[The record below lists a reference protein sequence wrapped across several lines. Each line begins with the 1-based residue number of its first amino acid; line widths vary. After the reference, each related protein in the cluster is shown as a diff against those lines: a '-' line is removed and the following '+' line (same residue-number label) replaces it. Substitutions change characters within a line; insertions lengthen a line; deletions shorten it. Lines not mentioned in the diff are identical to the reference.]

1 MKKLSIGFIG
11 MVMLLLASC
20 SNDQEFDSKP
30 DVART
35 ETKIMTR
42 ATTSG
47 LGVDKEVIYLVDDS
61 TRLAGQVV
69 ISANTPEVTLQWN
82 LPTLCNVNTK
92 TTQIEMVNGQAT
104 LNINWDKIQANGR
117 YAPLSTAF
125 NGGVLISDG
134 TSSIYVYLIFSEI
147 HVAELENRILSRTAV
162 EAGVMPRAAVM
173 AARPSTVNMTEY
185 NGGTTRLTLT
195 GIDYT
200 YFGYEKIG
208 SFTNI
213 LFNEDNLPEFIEG
226 DATRNLFFRWKG
238 GYNAP
243 PANNFRVPFYIVAE
257 AEGLSAT
264 AWVQY
269 VKAEEEELT
278 VTPVEFNVSALGG
291 TATTTITT
299 NADTWK
305 IATQNIPDWITP
317 SAMQGSKGTSSLT
330 FTVTKNTT
338 NQNRIFTI
346 FVETGSGSKS
356 QGIVITQLGIIPA
369 LTVTP
374 QSFVDLSALG
384 TVATVNVASNTDW
397 SITSQMPDWITPNIQ
412 NGTENGTINFTIA
425 PNAAQQGRTFTA
437 IISTGGVGAINQEI
451 TFTQNQAAPNELT
464 ITINPDQLG
473 YQGGNSA
480 VTVTSNSN
488 WVVTSNVAWATVI
501 NGTGTGNGQATITVQ
516 ENTGKTSR
524 TAVITVAT
532 TAGEPAITRT
542 VNIIQKPRTT
552 DINPGGGVAGSITID
567 DFQDTNVDID
577 GGGIK

>member
-30 DVART
+30 DAAKT
-35 ETKIMTR
+35 ETKVMTR
-42 ATTSG
+42 ATVSG
-47 LGVDKEVIYLVDDS
+47 LGVDKEVIYLADDS
-61 TRLAGQVV
+61 TRLAGQIV

-82 LPTLCNVNTK
+82 LPTLCNVDTK
-92 TTQIEMVNGQAT
+92 TTQVEMKSGQAT
-104 LNINWDKIQANGR
+104 LDINWDKIQSNGR

-134 TSSIYVYLIFSEI
+134 ASSIYVHLIFSEI
-147 HVAELENRILSRTAV
+147 QVAKLENKILSRTAT
-162 EAGVMPRAAVM
+162 EAAIMPRASVM
-173 AARPSTVNMTEY
+173 AVRPATVNMTEY

-213 LFNEDNLPEFIEG
+213 LFNEENLPEFIEG
-226 DATRNLFFRWKG
+226 DAARNLFFRWKG

-257 AEGLSAT
+257 AEGLSTT

-278 VTPVEFNVSALGG
+278 VTPAEFNVSALGG
-291 TATTTITT
+291 TATTTVTT
-299 NADTWK
+299 NAETWK
-305 IATQNIPDWITP
+305 ITTPNIPDWITP

-330 FTVTKNTT
+330 FTITKNPT
-338 NQNRIFTI
+338 NQNRVFTI
-346 FVETGSGSKS
+346 FVETESGSKS

-369 LTVTP
+369 LTVNP
-374 QSFVDLSALG
+374 QSFVNLNALG
-384 TVATVNVASNTDW
+384 AVVTVNVASNTDW

-412 NGTENGTINFTIA
+412 NGTGDGTINFTIA
-425 PNAAQQGRTFTA
+425 PNAAQQNRTFTV
-437 IISTGGVGAINQEI
+437 IVSTGGVGAINREI

-464 ITINPDQLG
+464 VTANPNQLE
-473 YQGGNSA
+473 YQGGYST

-488 WVVTSNVAWATVI
+488 WTVISNATWATVV
-501 NGTGTGNGQATITVQ
+501 NGTGTGNGQATIAVQ

-524 TAVITVAT
+524 TAIITVVT

-542 VNIIQKPRTT
+542 VSIVQKPHTT
-552 DINPGGGVAGSITID
+552 DINPGGGVEGGITID
-567 DFQDTNVDID
+567 DFQDVNVNID